1 MKFLPSNNVALT
13 GDFNLDLLAQG
24 RNIGEFEQTIYS
36 NNLIPLISIAT
47 HAKPGCNESLIDN
60 ILVNS
65 TERVLGS
72 GILESKISHHNP
84 IFCFIS
90 CNIKES
96 QNDTKPKPKYDYCES
111 NIESF
116 LSDIGRDIY
125 QSNFSY
131 DEKGFEK
138 FVETVH
144 EKIELNFKVDLL

>member
-1 MKFLPSNNVALT
+1 MPSLVLGSVRINVPVLV
-13 GDFNLDLLAQG
+13 
-24 RNIGEFEQTIYS
+24 
-36 NNLIPLISIAT
+36 
-47 HAKPGCNESLIDN
+47 

-116 LSDIGRDIY
+116 LSDIGRCY
-125 QSNFSY
+125 VS
-131 DEKGFEK
+131 GFLS
-138 FVETVH
+138 VM
-144 EKIELNFKVDLL
+144 NN